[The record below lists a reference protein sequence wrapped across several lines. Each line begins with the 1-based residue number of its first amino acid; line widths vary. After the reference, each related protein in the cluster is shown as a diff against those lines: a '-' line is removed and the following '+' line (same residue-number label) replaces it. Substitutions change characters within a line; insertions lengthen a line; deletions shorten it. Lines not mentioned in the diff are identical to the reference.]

1 MDGFEIIKQ
10 LGKGSFSLV
19 LVVKRKED
27 NKIYA
32 IKRVQISNMSEKEK
46 SNALNEVRLLSSI
59 NHQNIIGY
67 KESFY
72 DEQTQTL
79 NIVLEYADGGDL
91 RSKIQERL
99 KTKRYFKENEI
110 WGIFIQLITGLRY
123 LHAHNIIH
131 RDLKTANIFLTNN
144 HICKLGDLNV
154 SKIAKSGL
162 LYTQTG
168 TPYYASP
175 EMWEEKPYDVKSDIW
190 SIGCILYEMCC
201 LTPPFKGKN
210 LSLVYQNIIKAKY
223 TPIPSGYYSKELIN
237 MVTALLQVN
246 PKDRPSCEEMFKC
259 SVVRN
264 KIYSIYGQISD
275 DNGGDCTSNNSRNG
289 YNKNDKEF
297 EMEFM
302 DTIRINNDKEIKRVL
317 PKTKKYA
324 SSNYNNNNN
333 NMHLRCTTAGRKI
346 KANDKTVIET
356 ENVIQRE
363 LNIKQYALN
372 KEMNNNNKA
381 QLGIDEYNKENKNTT
396 NTFKRNKSL
405 SRCCTNIIS
414 DQHYTNV
421 PHDINK
427 LIIDYKSKC
436 NKDERHFHPIS
447 RNNNNNNNSIE
458 HMNVHTNK
466 NTSSRSHTPSSN
478 IIPISCQSL
487 RNISI
492 TKIHQI
498 LSHHGR
504 NIRLHSNSLSKFDH
518 FTEDFKE
525 DNVNNDKAQQKHTNN
540 ECYNAKS
547 KQTVNNTRKSCDYPK
562 PPIPHLSSKTQL
574 VPNRK
579 ESFNYSNKHTL
590 KLNVN
595 PFQILENPNI
605 RKILSTHIHNK
616 LPGNK
621 QFTNSSSTV
630 NTSENGTPK

>member
-1 MDGFEIIKQ
+1 MEGFEIIKQ

-32 IKRVQISNMSEKEK
+32 IKRVHISNMSDKEK

-72 DEQTQTL
+72 DEQSQTL

-110 WGIFIQLITGLRY
+110 WGVFIQLITGLRY

-131 RDLKTANIFLTNN
+131 RDLKTANIFITNN

-175 EMWEEKPYDVKSDIW
+175 EIWEEKPYDIKSDIW

-210 LSLVYQNIIKAKY
+210 LSLVYQNIIKGKY
-223 TPIPSGYYSKELIN
+223 TPIQSGCYSKELVS

-246 PKDRPSCEEMFKC
+246 PKDRPSCEEMFRWE
-259 SVVRN
+259 VVRN

-275 DNGGDCTSNNSRNG
+275 DDN
-289 YNKNDKEF
+289 NKNEKEF
-297 EMEFM
+297 EVEYME
-302 DTIRINNDKEIKRVL
+302 TIRIDNDKEIKRVL
-317 PKTKKYA
+317 PKMKKYA
-324 SSNYNNNNN
+324 SSNSNR
-333 NMHLRCTTAGRKI
+333 HVRCTTGVGKI
-346 KANDKTVIET
+346 KANNRTVIEI
-356 ENVIQRE
+356 ENGVQRE
-363 LNIKQYALN
+363 LNIKQCALLH
-372 KEMNNNNKA
+372 KGINNNNNTV
-381 QLGIDEYNKENKNTT
+381 QLGIDEYNKENKNII

-405 SRCCTNIIS
+405 SRCCTNNIINEQQNTNT
-414 DQHYTNV
+414 QHDN
-421 PHDINK
+421 DSNK
-427 LIIDYKSKC
+427 LINDYKSKC

-447 RNNNNNNNSIE
+447 RNINNNNNIE
-458 HMNVHTNK
+458 HMNMHTNK
-466 NTSSRSHTPSSN
+466 NTSSSRSHTPNNS

-487 RNISI
+487 RNISV
-492 TKIHQI
+492 TKLNQI

-518 FTEDFKE
+518 FTEDDNNNTKQNDNE
-525 DNVNNDKAQQKHTNN
+525 IHNNKSKQNVNNNN
-540 ECYNAKS
+540 N
-547 KQTVNNTRKSCDYPK
+547 RKSCDYPK
-562 PPIPHLSSKTQL
+562 PPIPHLSSKTQQ
-574 VPNRK
+574 VPPNRK
-579 ESFNYSNKHTL
+579 ESFNCSNKHTL
-590 KLNVN
+590 KLTVN
-595 PFQILENPNI
+595 PFQILDNPNI
-605 RKILSTHIHNK
+605 RKILSTHLHHK
-616 LPGNK
+616 LPVNK
-621 QFTNSSSTV
+621 QFTDSSTV
-630 NTSENGTPK
+630 NTSDNNNTPK